1 MTALLGI
8 DLTASEKRASAFA
21 ALDEDG
27 RLLDMGFARTDGDI
41 LDTVRRLDAPLM
53 GIDSPLG
60 LPQGYCCLE
69 ESCDC
74 GPTAG
79 APGRSAER
87 ALSKA
92 GIPLFWTTKRSIIK
106 TMVYRGMRLAE
117 GLEAEGRQVLE
128 VYPYGAKV
136 RLWGRR
142 MPKKTTPEG
151 LNFLIQGVSDLI
163 PGASEVQERL
173 NHDLCDALL
182 AAYTVYLL
190 TQNRA
195 EAFGA
200 GEERQILL
208 PAAGL

>member
-8 DLTASEKRASAFA
+8 DLTASEKRASTFA
-21 ALDEDG
+21 ALDGNG
-27 RLLDMGFARTDGDI
+27 RFLDMGFARTDDDI
-41 LDTVRRLDAPLM
+41 LDTVRRFDASLV

-106 TMVYRGMRLAE
+106 KMVYRGMSLAE
-117 GLEAEGRQVLE
+117 GLEVEGRQVLE

-142 MPKKTTPEG
+142 MPKKSTPEG
-151 LNFLIQGVSDLI
+151 LDFLIGRVAELI
-163 PGASEVQERL
+163 PGVSQTRTNL
-173 NHDLCDALL
+173 DHDLCDALL

-190 TQNRA
+190 TQDKT

-200 GEERQILL
+200 VEERQILL

>member
-1 MTALLGI
+1 VTALLGI
-8 DLTASEKRASAFA
+8 DLTASERRASAYA
-21 ALDEDG
+21 ALDSNG
-27 RLLDMGFARTDGDI
+27 RLLDMGFARTDGDV
-41 LDTVRRLDAPLM
+41 LDTVRRFDASLV

-79 APGRSAER
+79 TLGRSAER

-106 TMVYRGMRLAE
+106 TMVYRGMRLARH
-117 GLEAEGRQVLE
+117 LESEGRHVLE

-142 MPKKTTPEG
+142 MPKKSTREG
-151 LNFLIQGVSDLI
+151 LDFLIGRVTGLISGVSQDHANLD
-163 PGASEVQERL
+163 
-173 NHDLCDALL
+173 HDLCDALL

-190 TQNRA
+190 TQNEA

-200 GEERQILL
+200 VEERQILL
-208 PAAGL
+208 PTAGL